1 MPSQVGKGEVD
12 FKEIVRLFCWLEKKT
27 LAFLSSLLFLS
38 FFSFGT
44 MNVTQR
50 ADALFAE
57 LIDGNIG

>member
-12 FKEIVRLFCWLEKKT
+12 FKEIVRLFCWLEKK
-27 LAFLSSLLFLS
+27 LSRFFLS
-38 FFSFGT
+38 FFFFLSFLFGM
-44 MNVTQR
+44 MNVR